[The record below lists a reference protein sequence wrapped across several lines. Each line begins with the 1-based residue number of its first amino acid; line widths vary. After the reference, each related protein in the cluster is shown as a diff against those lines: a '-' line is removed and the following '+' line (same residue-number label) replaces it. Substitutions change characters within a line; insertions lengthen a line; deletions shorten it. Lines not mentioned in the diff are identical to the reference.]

1 MTGLTGWII
10 VGVVA
15 VGFVLWMASRMASQN
30 SYSEV
35 PQDTLLKYLEE
46 DRDMCILD
54 VRSPQEYAQGHVPRA
69 IHMDYQKIS
78 THIEDLEPHRRKDLI
93 VYCGHGMRAQM
104 AMTVLQRAGFTRV
117 YHLEG
122 DMVEWKRAGLSLE
135 GQSQPEEQSQPTDD

>member
-1 MTGLTGWII
+1 MTGLAGWII
-10 VGVVA
+10 MGVVA
-15 VGFVLWMASRMASQN
+15 VGIVIWMVLRRASQD

-54 VRSPQEYAQGHVPRA
+54 VRSLREYEQGHLPRA

-78 THIEDLEPHRRKDLI
+78 THTEDLEPHRRKDII
-93 VYCGHGMRAQM
+93 VYCEHGMRARM
-104 AMTVLQRAGFTRV
+104 AITVLQRVGFTRV

-122 DMVEWKRAGLSLE
+122 DMVEWKRTGLSLE
-135 GQSQPEEQSQPTDD
+135 GQSQPEEQSQPTDA